1 MLIELDTAAS
11 RNYAPDGTANVT
23 HDASQ
28 LKSQANAGSVSCANG
43 SVMRTTATG
52 MTGKIPMT
60 YLTNCDSVLLS
71 IGELSDV
78 TSKDFVF
85 NKNGAWVSKQPRQ
98 VSVQDKDCFEKLA
111 KRQPGTNETYL
122 ITPDTANRVLGSQF
136 KSIPRR
142 RGRRFE
148 KDKAAALAS
157 MEQQLYRAHA
167 AIMEPNPGST
177 IQARLCNIPGRRIAE
192 LLRGG
197 RITGIKEDTEVLSN
211 LVVPESVILG
221 RMKNVPRTKK
231 RETKSTKS
239 VTYGAFDILGPFDKR
254 KFTPKSIHIPRYK
267 YALVIV
273 SPVSKQENS
282 GTKVKVI
289 YLKSKK
295 SSEIEA
301 KFRTYLTELKS
312 QSLQPEAFGHVHM
325 YERLKSDNAKEFD
338 GLGKLFNEF
347 GCKHKPTVPYKHYQ
361 NGPVE
366 RVIQTLQGHM
376 RTLLEIGKDVPVR
389 FWFFA
394 MQYAVRIHNRLP
406 SARGGK
412 SAYEAQWGE
421 PPDLSNLRTWGSLVY
436 MRVQD
441 EEKEFSKEARQN
453 RVRLG
458 ILVDC
463 DLDTQ
468 TYLIWD
474 PATDTLLVRRD
485 ILADER
491 FSMWPANRVDM
502 LRKNSY
508 KKKLLMRPASQLQ
521 SINEKVSEKLTD
533 EDKKAY
539 SYALLHPLE
548 ENAEEQEVSEAR
560 TYLIENL
567 IADVF
572 KSEPKSV
579 PEDKAVT
586 PEERA
591 EEKSIQGKIAPD
603 SVHPVRRS
611 QRIKNRHTEETQR
624 KRSEFVENI
633 NKNGIP
639 DSEEILRKV
648 DLVIS
653 DLQNFVQQRGRNQGA
668 VAAQAAQPSA
678 SSTPE
683 EKIAKEDGQEP
694 KDNQEEEKE
703 NKLLVPII
711 ELDRDG
717 QEEVKLT
724 EDQKLKFLEQIAEEE
739 KSSPPVRNPTHRR
752 LRAKSAFMRRIRE
765 GIIVVRQ
772 VKDSMLKAYKVKR
785 AYDDKAQATPSDSP
799 IGKPVSMFKTPKT
812 DKDVLASPQAP
823 WWARAKQEELNALQ
837 KAGTWIPRKLPK
849 GARVLGYKW
858 VYKIKSERG
867 LVTRFKARLVCL
879 GYKQIPDL
887 DYFSGDISAPVLRP
901 STFMFLLNMIVRSFY
916 HPGSLD
922 FKSAFLKGTL
932 KKEIFIKPMPSIE
945 MPDGTNVLQL
955 IKSLYG
961 LVQSPARWY
970 DTMCT
975 YLAKCGYFPSK
986 VDKCLFIHRDEHG
999 FPDAYLGTWVDDGVF
1014 VGKDSKLF
1022 DKLIQELQ
1030 ALGSDIDPTLGAHGE
1045 LDYVLGIDVTLTRV
1059 GESVEVELSHRAAVE
1074 ALIDQHIP
1082 NAHPVATPCLK
1093 VLSRAKEPLTETERR
1108 QMEKLPYRNV
1118 VGALLHISRWTRP
1131 DISFSVGHSSRFN
1144 HDPRPN
1150 HWKALMRIL
1159 RYLKGTLDKWVI
1171 IKIRNLPIAADP
1183 EHEEKC
1189 AKIRRAIGDYP
1200 TIVGYSDSDLAGCP
1214 DTTRST
1220 GGYVFYF
1227 DGCLVSWR
1235 SKRQSKVA
1243 TSTAVAEYY
1252 ALNDAAKEGLYLK
1265 RLAAEFDPSGRSPKL
1280 VILGDNETANNMGL
1294 LEKFSD
1300 KTKHVRIAESY
1311 LHEMI
1316 STKQLEL
1323 HHVPSG
1329 SNIADI
1335 MMKPLGRVAFERLR
1349 NLLLGSDAPVST
1361 ANNCAWKTAKT
1372 RNKVRAPALDSVPVK
1387 PMAKCKTAR
1396 RYTQSLRRPA
1406 SVVHGNYYQCFAE
1419 A

>member
-28 LKSQANAGSVSCANG
+28 LKSQASAGSVSCANG

-60 YLTNCDSVLLS
+60 YLTNCDSILLS
-71 IGELSDV
+71 VGELSDV
-78 TSKDFVF
+78 TNKDFVF
-85 NKNGAWVSKQPRQ
+85 NKNGAWASKQPRQ
-98 VSVQDKDCFEKLA
+98 VLVQDKDCFEKLA
-111 KRQPGTNETYL
+111 ARQPGTSQTYL
-122 ITPDTANRVLGSQF
+122 IKPDVANQVLGSKF
-136 KSIPRR
+136 KEIPRR
-142 RGRRFE
+142 RHRRFV
-148 KDKAAALAS
+148 KDQEEALAT
-157 MEQQLYRAHA
+157 MERQLYRAHA

-211 LVVPESVILG
+211 LVVPESAILG

-239 VTYGAFDILGPFDKR
+239 VSYGAFDILGPFDKR
-254 KFTPKSIHIPRYK
+254 KFTPKSIHIPRFK

-273 SPVSKQENS
+273 SPVSNQENS

-325 YERLKSDNAKEFD
+325 YERLKSDNAKEFG
-338 GLGKLFNEF
+338 GLEKIFAEF
-347 GCKHKPTVPYKHYQ
+347 GCKHKQTVPYKHYQ

-376 RTLLEIGKDVPVR
+376 RTLLQIGKDVPVR

-406 SARGGK
+406 SARGGI
-412 SAYEAQWGE
+412 SAFEAQWGE

-441 EEKEFSKEARQN
+441 EEKEFNKNVRQN

-474 PATDTLLVRRD
+474 PATDKLLVRRD

-491 FSMWPANRVDM
+491 FSMWPANRVAM

-521 SINEKVSEKLTD
+521 SINEKVSENLTE
-533 EDKKAY
+533 EDRKAY

-548 ENAEEQEVSEAR
+548 ENAEEQEMSEAR

-572 KSEPKSV
+572 KSDPESV
-579 PEDKAVT
+579 EKDKILT
-586 PEERA
+586 PQEQTSEERVA
-591 EEKSIQGKIAPD
+591 AKPTQGKKAPD
-603 SVHPVRRS
+603 SMYPVRRS
-611 QRIKNRHTEETQR
+611 QRIKNLRNSETQR
-624 KRSEFVENI
+624 KRSEFVEKI
-633 NKNGIP
+633 NKEGLP
-639 DSEEILRKV
+639 DSDEVLRKV

-653 DLQNFVQQRGRNQGA
+653 ELQNFVKNRERNQEA
-668 VAAQAAQPSA
+668 IAAQATAPSA

-683 EKIAKEDGQEP
+683 EKIHKKDEQEP
-694 KDNQEEEKE
+694 KDSQEKEKE
-703 NKLLVPII
+703 NELLVPIT
-711 ELDRDG
+711 ELDGDG
-717 QEEVKLT
+717 NEDKLT
-724 EDQKLKFLEQIAEEE
+724 DDQKCDFLEQIAEEE
-739 KSSPPVRNPTHRR
+739 KFPQPVRNPTHRR
-752 LRAKSAFMRRIRE
+752 LRAKSAFMRRIQE
-765 GIIVVRQ
+765 GIFVVRQ

-785 AYDDKAQATPSDSP
+785 AYDDRAQALPSDSP
-799 IGKPVSMFKTPKT
+799 IGKPVSMFNTPKT
-812 DKDVLASPQAP
+812 EKDVLASPQAP
-823 WWARAKQEELNALQ
+823 WWAKAKQEELNALQ

-879 GYKQIPDL
+879 GYRQIPDL

-932 KKEIFIKPMPSIE
+932 KKEIFIKPMPSMK

-1082 NAHPVATPCLK
+1082 DAHPVATPCLK

-1144 HDPRPN
+1144 HDPRPD

-1171 IKIRNLPIAADP
+1171 IKIRNLPIAADS

-1189 AKIRRAIGDYP
+1189 QKIRKAIGDYP
-1200 TIVGYSDSDLAGCP
+1200 TLVGYSDSDLAGCP

-1280 VILGDNETANNMGL
+1280 IILGDNETANNMGL

-1316 STKQLEL
+1316 ATKQLEL

-1335 MMKPLGRVAFERLR
+1335 MTKPLGRVAFERLR
-1349 NLLLGSDAPVST
+1349 NLLMGSDVPVST
-1361 ANNCAWKTAKT
+1361 ADYSARKTAKS
-1372 RNKVRAPALDSVPVK
+1372 R
-1387 PMAKCKTAR
+1387 
-1396 RYTQSLRRPA
+1396 
-1406 SVVHGNYYQCFAE
+1406 
-1419 A
+1419 